1 MDHDPGPEVD
11 RSMRQVEAPR
21 RPAWRPGE
29 LWREPDFLRLWS
41 AQAISALG
49 SRITRTAL
57 PILAVLSIGAGADQV
72 AILSAVA
79 VAPGVLVGL
88 AMGGRVDR
96 QAKRPLLIGADLI
109 RAGLLLTVPLAAWL
123 GRLGMGQLYL
133 VAGLCGA
140 ATTLFQIADNAYLPA
155 LIGKDRLIEG
165 NSKLESTEAVAEIVG
180 PGLGGILVQAITA
193 PLAIVFDSLSFL
205 ASAIMLGAIHR
216 KEAPASGASE
226 GERSSLIHDIRVGL
240 RASVGHPLVGPEFL
254 VEALSAL
261 SNGFFLSLYTLYALR
276 TLRLS
281 PGTLGVV
288 ISVGGV
294 GALAGTALAG
304 RMSRRLGLGPALI
317 VCLSGARL
325 AALLIP
331 MARGPEWLA
340 LTCLVG
346 HQLLGDALL
355 MGYYVLATSLRQ
367 SVLPQE
373 VLGRANATFH
383 VAAGLLLPLGALIA
397 GPIATATGVRTAL
410 WISAVVGLAAPLI
423 LQLSAVRRV
432 RSVSDVD
439 LACEPA

>member
-1 MDHDPGPEVD
+1 MK
-11 RSMRQVEAPR
+11 QVEAPR
-21 RPAWRPGE
+21 QPAWRPGG

-72 AILSAVA
+72 AILSAVG

-96 QAKRPLLIGADLI
+96 QAKRPLLIAADLI

-123 GRLGMGQLYL
+123 GRLGMEQLYL

-180 PGLGGILVQAITA
+180 PGLGGVLVQAITA

-205 ASAIMLGAIHR
+205 ASASLLGAIR
-216 KEAPASGASE
+216 REEAPGSGAVE
-226 GERSSLIHDIRVGL
+226 GERPSLAHDIRIGL
-240 RASVGHPLVGPEFL
+240 RASIGHPLVGPEFL
-254 VEALSAL
+254 VEALSAI

-294 GALAGTALAG
+294 GALAGAALAG

-317 VCLSGARL
+317 VCLGGARL

-397 GPIATATGVRTAL
+397 GPIAAATGVRTAL
-410 WISAVVGLAAPLI
+410 WISGVVGLAAPLI

-432 RSVSDVD
+432 RTASDVA
-439 LACEPA
+439 LAR